1 MNGVRRASARP
12 RRRYPRLTL
21 RVEVVLDTAS
31 GRVAATATTLGA
43 GGLFVA
49 TPAPL
54 AVHAPLVVRFHLPG
68 DDTELCL
75 RAHVAW
81 NRLAE
86 SGSAGIGV
94 AFDDADARTDLA
106 ARLER
111 WAELREAALSGAD
124 GVS

>member
-1 MNGVRRASARP
+1 VTGRRRAAARP

-21 RVEVVLDTAS
+21 RVDVVIESA
-31 GRVAATATTLGA
+31 GERIAATATTLGA

-49 TPAPL
+49 GPAPL
-54 AVHAPLVVRFHLPG
+54 AGHAAVVVRFHLPG

-81 NRLAE
+81 NRPDGPGAE
-86 SGSAGIGV
+86 GV
-94 AFDDADARTDLA
+94 GLAFDDADSRADLA

-111 WAELREAALSGAD
+111 WADLREAARSGG
-124 GVS
+124 GV

>member
-1 MNGVRRASARP
+1 MTGPRRASARV

-21 RVEVVLDTAS
+21 RVEVVLDTAA
-31 GRVAATATTLGA
+31 GCVAATATTLGA

-54 AVHAPLVVRFHLPG
+54 ELHAPLVVRFHLPG

-81 NRLAE
+81 SLPAE
-86 SGSAGIGV
+86 GRSAGMGI
-94 AFDDADARTDLA
+94 AFDDAGARSELA

-111 WAELREAALSGAD
+111 WADLREASRSGAS
-124 GVS
+124 GV

>member
-1 MNGVRRASARP
+1 LRRVSARP

-21 RVEVVLDTAS
+21 RVEVVLESAD

-49 TPAPL
+49 TPTPL
-54 AVHAPLVVRFHLPG
+54 EIHEPLVVRFCLPG

-81 NRLAE
+81 RRPAE
-86 SGSAGIGV
+86 SSGAGIGV
-94 AFDDADARTDLA
+94 SFDDADARSDLA

-111 WAELREAALSGAD
+111 WADREILRSGTG

>member
-1 MNGVRRASARP
+1 VSATRRVSGRP

-21 RVEVVLDTAS
+21 RVEVELVTPTGTIS
-31 GRVAATATTLGA
+31 ETATTLGA

-49 TPAPL
+49 TPTPL
-54 AVHAPLVVRFHLPG
+54 GLHVPLDVRFHVPG

-81 NRLAE
+81 IRPA
-86 SGSAGIGV
+86 GSAGAGMGL
-94 AFDDADARTDLA
+94 AFDDAGARSDLA

-111 WAELREAALSGAD
+111 WAELHETARSGAG

>member
-1 MNGVRRASARP
+1 VSGLRRASARL

-21 RVEVVLDTAS
+21 RVEVELDTPS

-54 AVHAPLVVRFHLPG
+54 AAHVPLVVRFHLPG
-68 DDTELCL
+68 DDTQLCL

-81 NRLAE
+81 SRPAP
-86 SGSAGIGV
+86 SGTTGMGL
-94 AFDDADARTDLA
+94 AFDDAGARADLA

-111 WAELREAALSGAD
+111 WAELREAARSGPD
-124 GVS
+124 GVL